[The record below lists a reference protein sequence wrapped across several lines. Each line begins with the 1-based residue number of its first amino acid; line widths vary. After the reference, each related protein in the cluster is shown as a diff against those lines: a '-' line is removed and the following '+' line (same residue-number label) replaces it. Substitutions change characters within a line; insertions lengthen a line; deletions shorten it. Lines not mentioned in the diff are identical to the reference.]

1 MGEPQN
7 KVLSRPIFRRDLGW
21 EPFPNWTQPHRIFNQ
36 DFGLPPLLEPNDLT
50 WIDWAKRRLSTFSW
64 PGYTQSPMLAPFNG
78 QPPLQRQLS
87 GGVSE
92 IQSGQ
97 ECWRISLDVNH
108 FSPEEIAIT
117 TKMGYLEVSG
127 KHEERQDQHGSVSR
141 NFTRKYK
148 LPLGVDLQHI
158 SSLLSGDGVLSV
170 EAPVP
175 GIATSHPTTEI
186 VIPIQTSESCS
197 QNM

>member
-117 TKMGYLEVSG
+117 TKMGYLEENMKKDRISMDPFQG
-127 KHEERQDQHGSVSR
+127 ISPGNISYHWGWICNTSVP
-141 NFTRKYK
+141 F
-148 LPLGVDLQHI
+148 
-158 SSLLSGDGVLSV
+158 SLETECCLWRLRC
-170 EAPVP
+170 P
-175 GIATSHPTTEI
+175 G
-186 VIPIQTSESCS
+186 
-197 QNM
+197 

>member
-1 MGEPQN
+1 MCCAIVRPPGCSLNMGEPQN
-7 KVLSRPIFRRDLGW
+7 KALSRPIFRRDVGW

-64 PGYTQSPMLAPFNG
+64 PGYTQSPMLAPFSG

-92 IQSGQ
+92 IRSGQ
-97 ECWRISLDVNH
+97 DCWRISLDVNH

-127 KHEERQDQHGSVSR
+127 TGNH
-141 NFTRKYK
+141 FLCTLYK
-148 LPLGVDLQHI
+148 FGL
-158 SSLLSGDGVLSV
+158 
-170 EAPVP
+170 
-175 GIATSHPTTEI
+175 
-186 VIPIQTSESCS
+186 IP
-197 QNM
+197 NKN